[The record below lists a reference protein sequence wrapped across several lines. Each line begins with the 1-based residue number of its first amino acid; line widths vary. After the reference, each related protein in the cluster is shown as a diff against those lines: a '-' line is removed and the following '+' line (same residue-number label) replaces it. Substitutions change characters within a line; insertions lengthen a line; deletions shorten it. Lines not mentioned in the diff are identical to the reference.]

1 MKKILIALMLALPV
15 LANGQESRG
24 QVVFYPHASVP
35 YRIPAIAQ
43 NRNGDIIYCTDWR
56 PGGMDIG
63 YGLVDQHYRILQADA
78 EGTKGG
84 KLSGF
89 GDWSEEFIL
98 AKGSGV
104 RTSPEYAFGD
114 PCIVADRNSDEVMA
128 ITASGSQGNGMP
140 TTSRENP
147 LHVAQ
152 FRSHD
157 GGQHWTKSEI
167 ITEDIYS
174 LFDDRKSGKVKDLFC
189 SSGRIMQSKVCK
201 TGKYYRLYIALFV
214 NCTDRVTNYVIYS
227 DDFGKKWHIL
237 GGIDQEACPKGD
249 EAKCEELPDG
259 SVILSSRAGGGRYFN
274 IFHYTNVS
282 KGEGQ
287 WGKPVKSDDKNNG
300 TASVKNACNGEF
312 ILVSSRRVKNRA
324 NVLLALQSV
333 PLGPGRTNVGIY
345 WKELPVSMSDLESC
359 RNLTPEQLASDWDG
373 HFQVTSLP
381 SAYSTMVQ
389 LQDGRIAFAWEE
401 KIKDIEYTMKFDI
414 LTLQE
419 ITSGL
424 YEATA
429 YPQSAAAKE

>member
-1 MKKILIALMLALPV
+1 MMALPV
-15 LANGQESRG
+15 LANAQEQESRG
-24 QVVFYPHASVP
+24 QVVFNPYLSVP

-63 YGLVDQHYRILQADA
+63 YGLVDQHYRILQAKA
-78 EGTKGG
+78 EESKGS
-84 KLSGF
+84 KLTGF
-89 GDWSEEFIL
+89 GEWSSEFIL

-157 GGQHWTKSEI
+157 GGQHWTSSKI

-174 LFDDRKSGKVKDLFC
+174 LFDGRKSGKVKDLFC
-189 SSGRIMQSKVCK
+189 SSGRIMQSRVCK
-201 TGKYYRLYIALFV
+201 VGKYYRIYIALFV
-214 NCTDRVTNYVIYS
+214 NCTDRITNYVIYS

-237 GGIDQEACPKGD
+237 GGIEQEACQKGD

-259 SVILSSRAGGGRYFN
+259 SIIISSRASGGRYFN
-274 IFHYTNVS
+274 IFHYTNVA

-300 TASVKNACNGEF
+300 TTALGNACNGEF
-312 ILVSSRRVKNRA
+312 LLVSSRRAKDGA
-324 NVLLALQSV
+324 NVLIALQSV
-333 PLGPGRTNVGIY
+333 PFGPGRTNVGIY
-345 WKELPVSMSDLESC
+345 WKELPISLSNLESC
-359 RNLTPEQLASDWDG
+359 RNLTPDQLASDWDG
-373 HFQVTSLP
+373 RLQVTSLP

-389 LQDGRIAFAWEE
+389 LHDGRIAFAWEE
-401 KIKDIEYTMKFDI
+401 NIKDIEYSMKFDI
-414 LTLQE
+414 LTLKE
-419 ITSGL
+419 ITDGR

-429 YPQSAAAKE
+429 SLPSAAAKE